1 MTSHDHHAHNASPK
15 FRSIKALFEHV
26 DVPPPRPFS
35 RNNSKPSSP
44 ANEAP
49 NPVATLIS
57 REPTQYQQ
65 DNIDAFLE
73 APSAPI
79 WSTTPGPQLRPKS
92 SWIGPP
98 PPAHLVSSHSSNAT
112 MAAHEVTVTY
122 SSPGLQPPVYI
133 TTSLS
138 EPEWDLLEMDCR
150 RTPNGEHEFAKTFH
164 AAEGEYQ
171 YKFRLGPGDWWVCD
185 ESKPTVADGFGA
197 RNNVLVVKGDVPA
210 KKHAT
215 EPQGSANDGAVFDS
229 PVVKHGGSGHGE
241 GYESQH
247 VPLFTHEKLEHP
259 GTKLAVPPENVP
271 VTFSRQD
278 TSSLEDDDND
288 DDANVESSRFSEPL
302 NSDNEARPAVERIP
316 TPSLDED
323 EDPMDEAPLMS
334 HETLASPIDEAP
346 LMPHETLS
354 PTRGPHTPLATDH
367 HHNGTSNSASS
378 PTSSHSSAQLPG
390 PDSHVPAEADPNDP
404 SLIEF
409 PTHHEGII
417 SSLRRASLRMTD
429 DEAKEEVP
437 ASTSPVT
444 QSVSHSS
451 QSPSLPSV
459 REDEEEL
466 AEELEE
472 EQEQET
478 HAAAPDSKIHG
489 LATNLSSINGSSKRP
504 AALITP
510 PGTPP
515 DDSKARHD
523 STATQS
529 DHHHKLFAEKDM
541 QEESEHDVKHHET
554 HDHQQS
560 KAGAE
565 EGSKPNPE
573 QKQNGASKGA
583 GGSPPKSSIFETVMG
598 LGLFVVVGVGAAWM
612 AFMMH
617 DPIKDGG
624 AALTGAS

>member
-1 MTSHDHHAHNASPK
+1 MTSHDHHARTASPK
-15 FRSIKALFEHV
+15 FRSIKAVFEHA
-26 DVPPPRPFS
+26 DAPAPRQFS
-35 RNNSKPSSP
+35 RSRPSSP

-49 NPVATLIS
+49 NPVANLIS
-57 REPTQYQQ
+57 REPTEYQQ
-65 DNIDAFLE
+65 DNIDALLE
-73 APSAPI
+73 APPSRI
-79 WSTTPGPQLRPKS
+79 WPTTPEPELRPKS

-98 PPAHLVSSHSSNAT
+98 PPAHLLSSHSFNAA
-112 MAAHEVTVTY
+112 MAHKVTVTY

-138 EPEWDLLEMDCR
+138 EPEWELLEMDCR

-197 RNNVLVVKGDVPA
+197 RNNVLVCVPA
-210 KKHAT
+210 KKRAA
-215 EPQGSANDGAVFDS
+215 EPQKSSANDSDVFDS
-229 PVVKHGGSGHGE
+229 PIVSHKRDHDEGHE
-241 GYESQH
+241 TH
-247 VPLFTHEKLEHP
+247 HAPLFAHEKLEHP
-259 GTKLAVPPENVP
+259 GTKLGVPPETVP
-271 VTFSRQD
+271 VTLSRQD
-278 TSSLEDDDND
+278 TLGDDDND
-288 DDANVESSRFSEPL
+288 DKDGDVEPPHSSKPS
-302 NSDNEARPAVERIP
+302 NIHTEAQQVVERIP

-323 EDPMDEAPLMS
+323 EDPEDEAPLMR
-334 HETLASPIDEAP
+334 HEILSSPHDQAP

-354 PTRGPHTPLATDH
+354 PTRGPHTPLDTDH

-378 PTSSHSSAQLPG
+378 PTSSHSSAQLPE

-404 SLIEF
+404 SLIKF

-417 SSLRRASLRMTD
+417 SSLRRASLRMSD
-429 DEAKEEVP
+429 DEAKEEVHP
-437 ASTSPVT
+437 STSPIA

-466 AEELEE
+466 PELEE
-472 EQEQET
+472 EPQQEN
-478 HAAAPDSKIHG
+478 HAAAPDSKVHG
-489 LATNLSSINGSSKRP
+489 LATGLSSITGSSERP

-510 PGTPP
+510 PRTP
-515 DDSKARHD
+515 DESKNPHPSASIH
-523 STATQS
+523 S
-529 DHHHKLFAEKDM
+529 DHHHTPLAEKDM
-541 QEESEHDVKHHET
+541 QAESEHDVKHHEA
-554 HDHQQS
+554 HDQEQTN
-560 KAGAE
+560 AGAE
-565 EGSKPNPE
+565 EENKSKPG
-573 QKQNGASKGA
+573 QKKDAS
-583 GGSPPKSSIFETVMG
+583 GSPPKSSIFETVMG

>member
-1 MTSHDHHAHNASPK
+1 MTSHDHHARNASPK
-15 FRSIKALFEHV
+15 FRSIKAVFEA
-26 DVPPPRPFS
+26 PAPRPFS
-35 RNNSKPSSP
+35 RSRPSSP

-49 NPVATLIS
+49 NPVANLIS

-65 DNIDAFLE
+65 DNIDALLE
-73 APSAPI
+73 APSVRI
-79 WSTTPGPQLRPKS
+79 QSTTPEQELRPKS

-98 PPAHLVSSHSSNAT
+98 PPAHLSSSHSSNAA
-112 MAAHEVTVTY
+112 MAHKVTVTY

-138 EPEWDLLEMDCR
+138 EPQWDLLEMDCK

-197 RNNVLVVKGDVPA
+197 RNNRLMVSGNVPI
-210 KKHAT
+210 KKRAA
-215 EPQGSANDGAVFDS
+215 EPQKSSANDGAVFDS
-229 PVVKHGGSGHGE
+229 PSVSHKRDHDERHE
-241 GYESQH
+241 TH
-247 VPLFTHEKLEHP
+247 HAPLLAHEKLEHP
-259 GTKLAVPPENVP
+259 ATKLGVPPENVP

-278 TSSLEDDDND
+278 TLSLGDDDND
-288 DDANVESSRFSEPL
+288 GNDGDAEASRSSKSSNL
-302 NSDNEARPAVERIP
+302 STEARPVVERIP

-323 EDPMDEAPLMS
+323 EDPADEAPLMR
-334 HETLASPIDEAP
+334 HETLSSPIDQAP
-346 LMPHETLS
+346 LMRHETLS
-354 PTRGPHTPLATDH
+354 PTRGPHTPPATDH
-367 HHNGTSNSASS
+367 HHYGTLDSASS

-404 SLIEF
+404 SLIRF

-417 SSLRRASLRMTD
+417 SSLRRASLRNPD
-429 DEAKEEVP
+429 DEAKEEVMP
-437 ASTSPVT
+437 STSPIT

-451 QSPSLPSV
+451 QSPPLPSV

-466 AEELEE
+466 PEELEE
-472 EQEQET
+472 EPQQENHSGAPESELDSL
-478 HAAAPDSKIHG
+478 AAG
-489 LATNLSSINGSSKRP
+489 LSNITGSSERP

-510 PGTPP
+510 PGTP
-515 DDSKARHD
+515 DESKTPHA
-523 STATQS
+523 ATSQLS
-529 DHHHKLFAEKDM
+529 DHHHAPLAEKDM
-541 QEESEHDVKHHET
+541 QEESEHDVSHHET
-554 HDHQQS
+554 QDQQQT

-565 EGSKPNPE
+565 DGSKPDPE
-573 QKQNGASKGA
+573 QKHNSAPKNA
-583 GGSPPKSSIFETVMG
+583 GGSSPKSSIFETVMG

>member
-1 MTSHDHHAHNASPK
+1 MTSNDHHARNASPK

-26 DVPPPRPFS
+26 DAPAPRPFS
-35 RNNSKPSSP
+35 RSTSKPASP

-57 REPTQYQQ
+57 REATQYQQ
-65 DNIDAFLE
+65 DNIAAFLE
-73 APSAPI
+73 APSTPI
-79 WSTTPGPQLRPKS
+79 WSTTPEPQLRPKS

-98 PPAHLVSSHSSNAT
+98 PPAHIQPSHGSNAA
-112 MAAHEVTVTY
+112 MAQKVTVTY

-138 EPEWDLLEMDCR
+138 EPQWELLEMDCR

-197 RNNVLVVKGDVPA
+197 RNNVLMVKGDVPA

-215 EPQGSANDGAVFDS
+215 ELQSSANDGDVFDS
-229 PVVKHGGSGHGE
+229 PVVKREDSHGE
-241 GYESQH
+241 ARDHHQA
-247 VPLFTHEKLEHP
+247 PLFAHEKLEHP
-259 GTKLAVPPENVP
+259 GKKLEVPSEKVP

-278 TSSLEDDDND
+278 TLSLGDDDD
-288 DDANVESSRFSEPL
+288 DGDVEPSRSFEPSNL
-302 NSDNEARPAVERIP
+302 DNEARAAVERIP

-323 EDPMDEAPLMS
+323 EDPMDEAPLMR
-334 HETLASPIDEAP
+334 HETLSSTLDEAP
-346 LMPHETLS
+346 LMRHETLS

-367 HHNGTSNSASS
+367 HHNSTSNSASS
-378 PTSSHSSAQLPG
+378 PTSSHSSAHLPG

-404 SLIEF
+404 SLIKF

-417 SSLRRASLRMTD
+417 SSLRRASLRVSD

-437 ASTSPVT
+437 ASTSPIT

-472 EQEQET
+472 EQQQDTHSAVPET
-478 HAAAPDSKIHG
+478 KIHG
-489 LATNLSSINGSSKRP
+489 LAAGLSNINGNSERP

-515 DDSKARHD
+515 NESKIPHD
-523 STATQS
+523 PTSTQS
-529 DHHHKLFAEKDM
+529 DHHHKPLAEKDM
-541 QEESEHDVKHHET
+541 QEESEHDVKHHNN
-554 HDHQQS
+554 HQQTN
-560 KAGAE
+560 AGAE
-565 EGSKPNPE
+565 EGSTPNPE
-573 QKQNGASKGA
+573 QKQNGASKAA